1 MSLLFWGESMPAQSF
16 LSLYQLNS
24 QNVVVGSA
32 TSINVDSGA
41 NTNLTSGDIVTMER
55 SGQHFTFEFQYSSGD
70 GFVATLVTGPFPLGD
85 YWFTNT
91 PQPNGTIA
99 ENNGNSYYLCFLEG
113 TLIATP
119 SGQVCVETLRIGD
132 TILTQNGK
140 FVPVRWLGRRAVFS
154 LFAPPVQAYPI
165 RIRQGALSE
174 NIPARD
180 LYLSPGHALLVDGV
194 LCQAGA
200 LVNGTSITQVSEPDK
215 QFTYW
220 HIETEDHTLIMA
232 EGAPAETFVDNV
244 TRRRFDNFA
253 EYQAMFPE
261 ERAIVELDYPRALS
275 ARQVPP
281 AIRVRLAERA
291 ETLGFTKALAA

>member
-1 MSLLFWGESMPAQSF
+1 MPTQSF
-16 LSLYQLNS
+16 LSVYQLNS

-32 TSINVDSGA
+32 TSINVDSGE

-55 SGQHFTFEFQYSSGD
+55 SGQNFTFEFQYSSGD
-70 GFVATLVTGPFPLGD
+70 GFVATLTAGSFPPGD

-91 PQPNGTIA
+91 PQPNGTIP

-132 TILTQNGK
+132 TILTQDGK
-140 FVPVRWLGRRAVFS
+140 VVPVRWLGRRAVFS
-154 LFAPPVQAYPI
+154 RFAPPVQAYPI

-200 LVNGTSITQVSEPDK
+200 LVNGTSITRVSEPDE

-253 EYQAMFPE
+253 EYQAVFPE
-261 ERAIVELDYPRALS
+261 ERAIAELDYPRALS